1 MKINFATGN
10 EVEHNEYEIVIL
22 QRHIITSETIN
33 LFVWRNLNWLSTSW
47 NKSIDKIYTLDGYS
61 N

>member
-1 MKINFATGN
+1 MDIFLRNLDTSLHMKINFATGN

-33 LFVWRNLNWLSTSW
+33 LFVWRNLN
-47 NKSIDKIYTLDGYS
+47 
-61 N
+61 